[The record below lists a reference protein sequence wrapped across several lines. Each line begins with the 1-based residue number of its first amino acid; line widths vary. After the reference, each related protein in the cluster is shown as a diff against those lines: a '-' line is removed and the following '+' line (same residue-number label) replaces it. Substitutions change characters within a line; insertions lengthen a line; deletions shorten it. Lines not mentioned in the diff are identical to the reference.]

1 LAGLRDRSAE
11 ALLVAILDPNRAV
24 EAKYLQYDVLT
35 RDGRIVSG
43 IISSES
49 GNNIVLTGADGKQH
63 SILRTDIEE
72 LITNSRSLMPE
83 GLEKELSKQQLA
95 DVISY
100 VAAASGNP

>member
-1 LAGLRDRSAE
+1 M
-11 ALLVAILDPNRAV
+11 
-24 EAKYLQYDVLT
+24 
-35 RDGRIVSG
+35 
-43 IISSES
+43 
-49 GNNIVLTGADGKQH
+49 LTGADGKQH

-100 VAAASGNP
+100 VATASGNP